1 VIFKAAATTNAAA
14 WGSITFLGI
23 GGVAMGAMIGIFSM
37 GRPIHVGQP
46 ARPVPARTTTV
57 TPTGPIV
64 LLEPFT
70 TNLGGEAYLQ
80 AEILVHLDAPE
91 REPELRAAL
100 PSIRDHIMIVL
111 AGKDLETFRGSAAK
125 EHLRL
130 DVLDAVNAALPHG
143 GAKQVY
149 FNRLLIE

>member
-1 VIFKAAATTNAAA
+1 VLFKAAASTNAAA

-37 GRPIHVGQP
+37 GRPIQVGQP
-46 ARPVPARTTTV
+46 QPAPARAMTV
-57 TPTGPIV
+57 TPAGPIV

-80 AEILVHLDAPE
+80 AEILVHLDTPE
-91 REPELRAAL
+91 REPELRAAM

-149 FNRLLIE
+149 FNRLLVQ